1 MSRTPE
7 KKEAMEEAAVRLFSS
22 KGLFATTVKDIAR
35 EAGVTAGALYRHYA
49 GKEDMAWSLYCRE
62 VRHFIAGVGPLLA
75 DETVR
80 LEQRISAVVEYIYS
94 YYRDLPDRLIFVL
107 FTRQGFPDRYLAR
120 DEFNPDTVLS
130 AALTTEMNKGAIPET
145 DITLLFS
152 MLRGLILEP
161 IMMHRYGFLE
171 SHPLANATVVSQKC
185 LMVLRGEPQ

>member
-1 MSRTPE
+1 MSRTPA
-7 KKEAMEEAAVRLFSS
+7 KKEAMEEAAIRLFAS

-35 EAGVTAGALYRHYA
+35 EAGVTEGALYRHYA

-62 VRHFIAGVGPLLA
+62 VRHFIAGVGPLLEG
-75 DETVR
+75 ET
-80 LEQRISAVVEYIYS
+80 LQFEQRISAVVEYIYS
-94 YYRDLPDRLIFVL
+94 YYRNLPDKLIFVL

-130 AALTTEMNKGAIPET
+130 AALTAEMERGAIPET
-145 DITLLFS
+145 DIALLFS

-171 SHPLANATVVSQKC
+171 SHPLTNAAVVSRKC
-185 LMVLRGEPQ
+185 LMVLTGELQ